1 MTNQSLGLPPAVFM
15 KTTATRLFAVVPVR
29 QRTAAFVALLVLL
42 ALPLAYL
49 PVPVAE
55 AIRFGPPK
63 PVCDEVRQLERG
75 GLFLEILDPDGETDY
90 QPVHTGRTDPVL
102 LEQGK
107 SYRLG
112 LTLGRGSQARV
123 PARYRVESRSFLTLS
138 AYGTGEAG
146 FPLEREFSWNA
157 YEQIQVYARS
167 PGRRYLYL
175 RVSECYKGGSRY
187 LYAPAETL
195 VPVVV
200 VKEPTR

>member
-1 MTNQSLGLPPAVFM
+1 M
-15 KTTATRLFAVVPVR
+15 KTTATRLFSFLPVR
-29 QRTAAFVALLVLL
+29 RRTAALVACLLLL
-42 ALPLAYL
+42 IL
-49 PVPVAE
+49 PVAFLPAPVAE

-75 GLFLEILDPDGETDY
+75 GLFLEVVDSEGEPEY
-90 QPVHTGRTDPVL
+90 QPVLTGRTDPVL

-107 SYRLG
+107 SYRMG
-112 LTLGRGSQARV
+112 LTLGQGSQARV

-138 AYGTGEAG
+138 AYGIGEAG

-157 YEQIQVYARS
+157 YEQIQIYARS

-175 RVSECYKGGSRY
+175 RVSECYEGGSRY

-200 VKEPTR
+200 KPVER

>member
-1 MTNQSLGLPPAVFM
+1 M
-15 KTTATRLFAVVPVR
+15 KTTANRLSPLPVRSRTAVLVVLALVLVVPVL
-29 QRTAAFVALLVLL
+29 F
-42 ALPLAYL
+42 LPI
-49 PVPVAE
+49 PVAE

-63 PVCDEVRQLERG
+63 PVCDEIRQLERG
-75 GLFLEILDPDGETDY
+75 GLFLEIVGPDAEPEY
-90 QPVHTGRTDPVL
+90 QPVLTGRTDPVV
-102 LEQGK
+102 LEKGAT
-107 SYRLG
+107 YRLG

-146 FPLEREFSWNA
+146 FPLEREFSWNT
-157 YEQIQVYARS
+157 YEQIQVYARN
-167 PGRRYLYL
+167 PGRRTLYL

-200 VKEPTR
+200 VGERKRDR

>member
-1 MTNQSLGLPPAVFM
+1 M
-15 KTTATRLFAVVPVR
+15 KTTATRPDLLAPVPCR
-29 QRTAAFVALLVLL
+29 RTAASATSVLFVALSVALL
-42 ALPLAYL
+42 PA
-49 PVPVAE
+49 PVAE

-75 GLFLEILDPDGETDY
+75 GLFLEILDPDGEADY

-167 PGRRYLYL
+167 AGRRYLYL
-175 RVSECYKGGSRY
+175 RVSECYEGGSRY

-195 VPVVV
+195 IPVVV
-200 VKEPTR
+200 VRPGER